1 MKRSAILPAVPAALV
16 LVSFLVLV
24 LAGTA
29 AADTIERGYI
39 VHIEDHEIYFDIGTS
54 KGIATGQRVR
64 IKRPIQLQHPVT
76 NQTVSDWLPIGATN
90 VTAAGDTLSMVRLE
104 PAMLARVAIGDVVEA
119 LILSPDPTPAEVAS
133 APAPEPPPPPTPEAA
148 LPALDPGT
156 ETVLA
161 VWRAAAGEPV
171 EVQIGAWEDYL
182 AAHPDSPYAS
192 TVHDDLQVLRAHRDR
207 LHPPEL
213 ALEEQELGGLQH
225 AAPTRAPAAEPIEL
239 AFLIEA
245 PEQLAA
251 AWLHYRVH
259 GAPSYDKAVLH
270 RAGTDYLR
278 GSIPAHAVQPP
289 GIEYFVEIATRR
301 GHVGT
306 AVGRPAQPVAVAV
319 EEPTLAHVFA
329 ARQGRSRV
337 SISTTYLDFA
347 TFDDRGGNHTDA
359 FFLFEADF
367 LYRLRGPVY
376 GVRSGFGV
384 LNGRGG
390 FTDRVY
396 EDRTDAPKVGFN
408 YGYTEL
414 ELRGPRQTALLARV
428 VAGAG
433 QDGFGMGVEGRFRLG
448 AEDGTNLTLGA
459 SRIAEVGF
467 LTDIRMQWNA
477 VEHFPLGL
485 AVAVTDQPN
494 QGELGVRLTTD
505 IGYRALP
512 WFQPTLRV
520 SYQARTVTHSGLGA
534 GLGMV
539 FDW

>member
-1 MKRSAILPAVPAALV
+1 MKRSAILPAVPAALLLL
-16 LVSFLVLV
+16 LVGAS
-24 LAGTA
+24 AT
-29 AADTIERGYI
+29 ADTIERGYV
-39 VHIEDHEIYFDIGTS
+39 VHIEDREIYFDIGTG
-54 KGIATGQRVR
+54 KGITTGQRVR
-64 IKRPIQLQHPVT
+64 IKRPIRLQHPVT
-76 NQTVSDWLPIGATN
+76 GRAVSDWLPIGATN
-90 VTAAGDTLSMVRLE
+90 VTAAGDTLSMVRLD
-104 PAMLARVAIGDVVEA
+104 PALLARVAVGDVVEA
-119 LILSPDPTPAEVAS
+119 LILSPEPAADAN
-133 APAPEPPPPPTPEAA
+133 APAAAPPPPPAVEEA
-148 LPALDPGT
+148 LPAIDAET
-156 ETVLA
+156 EAVLA
-161 VWRAAAGEPV
+161 VWQAAAGKPV
-171 EVQIGAWEDYL
+171 ELQIGAWEDYL
-182 AAHPDSPYAS
+182 AAHPDSPYA
-192 TVHDDLQVLRAHRDR
+192 TAVHEDLEILRAHRDR

-225 AAPTRAPAAEPIEL
+225 AAPTRAPAGEPIEL

-251 AWLHYRVH
+251 AWLHYRQH
-259 GAPSYDKAVLH
+259 GARSYSKAVMH
-270 RAGTDYLR
+270 RAGADYLR
-278 GSIPAHAVQPP
+278 GTIPAGAVQAP

-301 GHVGT
+301 GNVGT

-329 ARQGRSRV
+329 ERHNRSRV

-347 TFDDRGGNHTDA
+347 TFDDRSGDHTDA
-359 FFLFEADF
+359 FFLLEADF

-376 GVRSGFGV
+376 GIRSGFGI

-396 EDRTDAPKVGFN
+396 TDRSAAPKVGFN

-414 ELRGPRQTALLARV
+414 ELRGPRQTAVLARV

-433 QDGFGMGVEGRFRLG
+433 RDGFGMGVEGRFRLG
-448 AEDGTNLTLGA
+448 AEDGTNLTVGA
-459 SRIAEVGF
+459 SRVAELGF

-477 VEHFPLGL
+477 VEHYPLGL

-494 QGELGVRLTTD
+494 RGELGVRLTTD

-512 WFQPTLRV
+512 WFQPTLRL
-520 SYQARTVTHSGLGA
+520 SYQARTVVHSGLGA
-534 GLGMV
+534 GLGLV